1 MTKIKLSDLDDF
13 SPLDGFRAKL
23 VHTENMTIA
32 HWTIDAGAELPTHS
46 HPQEQIVNLLDG
58 EFELT
63 LDGQPH
69 HLIAGDVLVIPE
81 NAPHSGR
88 SITACKIIDVWHP
101 CRDDY
106 R

>member
-1 MTKIKLSDLDDF
+1 MAKIKLSELDDF
-13 SPLDGFRAKL
+13 TPLTGFHAKL

-32 HWTIDAGAELPTHS
+32 HWTIDAGGELPEHS
-46 HPQEQIVNLLDG
+46 HPQEQIANVIEG

-63 LDGQPH
+63 LDGLAH
-69 HLIAGDVLVIPE
+69 RLTAGDVLVIPA

-88 SITACKIIDVWHP
+88 SLTDCKIIDVWHP
-101 CRDDY
+101 AREDY